1 MRKVFTM
8 FFCSIS
14 IIASATD
21 YYVSSS
27 GDDSADGL
35 SPSTP
40 WQTITKVNSELSKI
54 TAGDKILFKRGETF
68 QGTLTVSQS
77 GTAGNPIVFDAYG
90 SGAEP
95 VISGFTSING
105 WTSEGG
111 GIYSKSI
118 TCQSAPNI
126 LTLDDKNVARGRWPN
141 AGWMIIDSFTGST
154 SIYDAALPSLPDW
167 DGAEVIV
174 RTAQCL
180 VDRSII
186 QSHSGQTLTFTP
198 ITQDPVVGS
207 GYFIQ
212 NHRSA
217 LDVYGEWCYTNGTI
231 YMYFGSENPSNHIV
245 KVSVMD
251 KLVDINFKNYITFK
265 NIHFEGGNFSN
276 VCFYN
281 SDFITIQN
289 CIVEK
294 GGRYGIFG
302 RSGSDNVKIENNRV
316 THNNNIGIYFEWDA
330 CVNTNIRNNTVS
342 YSGYLLGMGL
352 SGYDSYC
359 GIISSGTNSITSYN
373 KVENTGYTGIKFGG
387 ENAEVSYNFI
397 NYSCLNKDDGGGIY
411 SFRDYN
417 PNKVIKY
424 NIVLNSL
431 ASPDGWHYYEDVRSH
446 GIYLDGA
453 YNVLVTHN
461 TVASN
466 DGCGIFMNAGRG
478 VTSEYNTCYDNV
490 WGIRVLSEPD
500 IGLAR
505 NHNINNNILFAK
517 EYIVPPSSQWKQ
529 SAFGFVTKLDES
541 DIAMFG
547 TSDNNYFARPIND
560 DNYIDVWYGAWDGL
574 RSAYNLSEWKSKYG
588 KDSHSQSTPITVTDT
603 SKIKFLY
610 NASTSN
616 KVVSLD
622 GSYTDVKGAKY
633 NGSITLAP
641 YTSAVLMVDP
651 NPSAPPAVPAYVSS
665 EIKDGAPAILEMTYN
680 LSLAN
685 IVPAAS
691 SFSVQVNSAARSV
704 SSVSVSGT
712 KVLLTLSSPV
722 AYGNTVTVAYNKPS
736 SNPLQTSAGGQAVS
750 LSVQSVTN
758 RVAAPPAPAVPA
770 YVSSEIKD
778 AARSVVEMTYSLSL
792 ANIVPAASAFTVQV
806 NSTARSVSSVSVSGT
821 KVLLT
826 LSSPAA
832 YGNTVTVAYTK
843 PSSNPLQTSAGGQA
857 ATIGAQSVTNRI
869 AAPAAPAVPV
879 YASAAVEN
887 AAPSVVEITYSLA
900 LASIVPAVSAFTV
913 QVNGAA
919 RSVSS
924 VSVSGTRVL
933 LTLSSPVVYGN
944 TVTVAYTKP
953 SSNPL
958 QTSAGGQAATI
969 GAQAVTNRVNQV
981 TPPPVVNPPPVVTN
995 TPPVP
1000 VVKFPQRTYTGFV
1013 GEINASESYD
1023 ADKDNLSFSW
1033 KIPDNIPVS
1042 SETGGIIQFL
1052 APVIE
1057 SDQTYEFI
1065 LTVSDGKTTQTKIV
1079 PIVIVPFEP
1088 ELETAEVI
1096 SATASNY
1103 YSTNHPSNAIDG
1115 NIGTMW
1121 SSKGEEQSLILELKS
1136 PYIINHVKIA
1146 FQPGQKSESYFDIF
1160 GSNDGETWEPILT
1173 KASSCSF
1180 SGGIHVFVFP
1190 LSKSI
1195 SEFRFLK
1202 FVGLGNSVD
1211 TWNYISEFRVFG
1223 YRYKKSADFED
1234 LIVKLYPN
1242 PARELVN
1249 VRIDDDGFNPD
1260 FVRILAMDGK
1270 VMYSDIVDPLV
1281 RNFQIPVNFN
1291 HGVYIVQMGTG
1302 NITMFTQKLVVF
1314 K

>member
-641 YTSAVLMVDP
+641 YTSAVLIVDP

-1042 SETGGIIQFL
+1042 SATGGIIQFL

>member
-1 MRKVFTM
+1 M
-8 FFCSIS
+8 
-14 IIASATD
+14 
-21 YYVSSS
+21 
-27 GDDSADGL
+27 
-35 SPSTP
+35 
-40 WQTITKVNSELSKI
+40 
-54 TAGDKILFKRGETF
+54 
-68 QGTLTVSQS
+68 
-77 GTAGNPIVFDAYG
+77 
-90 SGAEP
+90 
-95 VISGFTSING
+95 
-105 WTSEGG
+105 
-111 GIYSKSI
+111 
-118 TCQSAPNI
+118 
-126 LTLDDKNVARGRWPN
+126 DDKNVARGRWPN

-1042 SETGGIIQFL
+1042 SATGGIIQFL

-1115 NIGTMW
+1115 NITTMW

-1136 PYIINHVKIA
+1136 PFIIHHIKIA
-1146 FQPGQKSESYFDIF
+1146 FQPGQKSESYFDIY
-1160 GSNDGETWEPILT
+1160 GSNDGENWESILK
-1173 KASSCSF
+1173 KAKSCSF

-1190 LSKSI
+1190 LSKAVTEYSY
-1195 SEFRFLK
+1195 LK
-1202 FVGLGNSVD
+1202 FVGLGNSTD
-1211 TWNYISEFRVFG
+1211 NWNYVSELRIFG
-1223 YRYKKSADFED
+1223 YRHKSRTDYED
-1234 LIVKLYPN
+1234 LIVKLFPN
-1242 PARELVN
+1242 PARDIVN
-1249 VRIDDDGFNPD
+1249 IRIDDPEFNPD
-1260 FVRILAMDGK
+1260 FIKILGLDGK
-1270 VMYSDIVDPLV
+1270 IIYSDLV
-1281 RNFQIPVNFN
+1281 EPGVRDFQIPVNFK
-1291 HGVYIVQMGTG
+1291 HGVYIVQMGTD
-1302 NITMFTQKLVVF
+1302 NITMFTQKLVISR
-1314 K
+1314 

>member
-1042 SETGGIIQFL
+1042 SATGGIIQFL